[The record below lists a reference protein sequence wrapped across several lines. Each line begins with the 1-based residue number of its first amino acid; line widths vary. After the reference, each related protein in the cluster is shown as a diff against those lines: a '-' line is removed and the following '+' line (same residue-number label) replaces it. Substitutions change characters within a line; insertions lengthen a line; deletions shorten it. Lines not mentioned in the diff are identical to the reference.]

1 MQNTQEYRETSCHA
15 CLTRSCD
22 VRPRDVSGAVIWT
35 SKFRRSY
42 QHISNPLPSVC
53 RLRRTQP
60 DLITPEYD
68 HLLQMSHTDTHH
80 RTRNSCYYSLKL
92 YGRLLAPVTSIL
104 LLTVLLDFNVHN
116 LIQAHTLFLSAD
128 QHAYTVVLR
137 QESVFT
143 KLP

>member
-68 HLLQMSHTDTHH
+68 HLLQMSHTDTWCGHGH
-80 RTRNSCYYSLKL
+80 RLTYYMNRHSPVLNFFFKL
-92 YGRLLAPVTSIL
+92 FFQNVICVRSHASI
-104 LLTVLLDFNVHN
+104 
-116 LIQAHTLFLSAD
+116 S
-128 QHAYTVVLR
+128 Y
-137 QESVFT
+137 S
-143 KLP
+143 